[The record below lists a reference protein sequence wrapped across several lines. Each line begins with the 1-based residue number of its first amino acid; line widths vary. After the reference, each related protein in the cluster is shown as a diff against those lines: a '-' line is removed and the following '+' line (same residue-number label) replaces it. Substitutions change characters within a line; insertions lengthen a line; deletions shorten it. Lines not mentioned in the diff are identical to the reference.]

1 MAAVYGTQHLP
12 AFLASAAEVG
22 IVANVELRELQALST
37 RVRDAGKFLMLN
49 VDTCEGLAQD
59 KAAIDYLVALGV
71 PSLVSTR
78 VATLLRASRAGM
90 ITMQKVFVTDRT
102 TWPRSLK
109 ALEQSEPNLVQL
121 MPAPMLTQL
130 KPADRAVLPPIVAS
144 GFVCNAD
151 DARAALA
158 GGAVALS
165 TSEQAMWNLPAGTLG
180 KP

>member
-144 GFVCNAD
+144 GFVCNTD

-165 TSEQAMWNLPAGTLG
+165 TSEQAMWNLPAGTFG